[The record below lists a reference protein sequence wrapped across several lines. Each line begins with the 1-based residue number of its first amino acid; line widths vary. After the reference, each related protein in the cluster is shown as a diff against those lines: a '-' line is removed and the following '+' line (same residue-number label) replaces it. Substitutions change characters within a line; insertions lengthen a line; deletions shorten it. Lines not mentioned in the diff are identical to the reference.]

1 MDNKLFYVF
10 VKRSV
15 FKSKPTTFALVK
27 KHLLFMHKIRG
38 YLLIFFLFI
47 FVSGMAQKQFPAD
60 YFRPPLDIPMYLSGT
75 FGELRS
81 NHFHAGI
88 DIKTQG
94 VEGKNVFAVADGYVS
109 RIKVSL
115 WGYGNVIYI
124 THPNGLISVY
134 GHLQRFNKVINQF
147 VRKGQYKRKSYVI
160 ELFPEKD
167 ELMVK
172 KGDVIALSGNTGGS
186 MGPHLHFEIRDAGN
200 QHPLN
205 PLLYESIKIKDRT
218 RPVIAELAVY
228 PIGDSSVINDVN
240 DTLFIPV
247 LANGESFQLKN
258 KVPLKVHGK
267 VAFGLRA
274 YDRMDDINNK
284 NGIYEEQLFIDS
296 VLVFDVQMKEL
307 SFYTTRYINSL
318 VDFRYYQKKKRRL
331 IRTELDTNN
340 QLAIYRTIK
349 SNGIYIFN
357 DTLLHHLEYV
367 VKDAYGN
374 ISRVLFGVQGYVPK
388 QIIYKQ
394 KDFSKNDSLIN
405 VSFARQTNIAL
416 DGLKVTFPAKA
427 FYRSQVVSYGK
438 QAGSEESYADVYR
451 IGSRFIPLQKRC
463 SFSIKLNRTVVD
475 SLYSKLYIA
484 KVGKG
489 GSLNYSGGV
498 FEDGWMT
505 GKSRSL
511 GKYTV
516 AIDTIPPVI
525 KPVNVKDG
533 KSVTKQRYLKFIIAD
548 KPTGIKKYAGFL
560 NGKWILMEYNPKK
573 ASLVYNFDW
582 LLKMGKNSFKLIVID
597 NRDNKSVYEAEI
609 VN

>member
-27 KHLLFMHKIRG
+27 KRLLFMYKIRG
-38 YLLIFFLFI
+38 YLFSFFLFI

-134 GHLQRFNKVINQF
+134 GHLQRFNKVINRF
-147 VRKGQYKRKSYVI
+147 VRKGQYKRKSYVV
-160 ELFPEKD
+160 ELFPDKD
-167 ELMVK
+167 ELVVK

-205 PLLYESIKIKDRT
+205 PLLYKSIKIKDRT
-218 RPVIAELAVY
+218 KPVIAELAVY
-228 PIGDSSVINDVN
+228 PVGNSSVVN
-240 DTLFIPV
+240 NGTDTLFLPV
-247 LANGESFQLKN
+247 VRKGNTYSLKN
-258 KVPLKVHGK
+258 DQAINVSGK
-267 VAFGLRA
+267 IAFGLRA
-274 YDRMDDINNK
+274 YDKMDEINNK
-284 NGIYEEQLFIDS
+284 NGIYEEKLYLDS
-296 VLVFDVQMKEL
+296 VLVFDIQMKEL

-318 VDFRYYQKKKRRL
+318 IDYNYYQKKKRRL

-340 QLAIYRTIK
+340 QLSIYRTIK
-349 SNGIYIFN
+349 NNGVFN
-357 DTLLHHLEYV
+357 FDDTLSHQLEYM

-374 ISRVLFGVQGYVPK
+374 SSRFMFLVKGSNPGDVIVKSRKPSKEDSVVFVHFAK
-388 QIIYKQ
+388 QAVINFDGFKMT
-394 KDFSKNDSLIN
+394 FSAN
-405 VSFARQTNIAL
+405 
-416 DGLKVTFPAKA
+416 A
-427 FYRSQVVSYGK
+427 FYRSQEVSYGK
-438 QAGSEESYADVYR
+438 QAGSEENYADVYR

-489 GSLNYSGGV
+489 GSLDYSGGV

-511 GKYTV
+511 GEFTV
-516 AIDTIPPVI
+516 AIDTIPPAI

-533 KSVTKQRYLKFIIAD
+533 KSVAKQRCLKFIIAD
-548 KPTGIKKYAGFL
+548 KPTGIKNYAGFL
-560 NGKWILMEYNPKK
+560 NGKWVLMEYNPKK
-573 ASLVYNFDW
+573 ATLTYNFDW
-582 LLKMGKNSFKLIVID
+582 LLKKGKNNFKLVVID
-597 NRDNKSVYEAEI
+597 NRDNKTVYEA
-609 VN
+609 NLFY

>member
-27 KHLLFMHKIRG
+27 KRLLFMYKIRG
-38 YLLIFFLFI
+38 YLLSLFLFI

-134 GHLQRFNKVINQF
+134 GHLQRFNKVINRF
-147 VRKGQYKRKSYVI
+147 VRKGQYKRKSYVV
-160 ELFPEKD
+160 ELFPDKD
-167 ELMVK
+167 ELVVK

-205 PLLYESIKIKDRT
+205 PLLYKSIKIKDRT
-218 RPVIAELAVY
+218 KPVIAELAVY
-228 PIGDSSVINDVN
+228 PVGNSSVVN
-240 DTLFIPV
+240 NGTDTLFLPV
-247 LANGESFQLKN
+247 VRKGNTYSLKN
-258 KVPLKVHGK
+258 DQAINVSGK
-267 VAFGLRA
+267 IAFGLRA
-274 YDRMDDINNK
+274 YDKMDEINNK
-284 NGIYEEQLFIDS
+284 NGIYEEKLYLDS
-296 VLVFDVQMKEL
+296 VLVFDIQMKEL

-318 VDFRYYQKKKRRL
+318 IDYNYYQKKKRRL

-340 QLAIYRTIK
+340 QLSIYRTIK
-349 SNGIYIFN
+349 NNGVFN
-357 DTLLHHLEYV
+357 FDDTLSHQLEYM

-374 ISRVLFGVQGYVPK
+374 SSRFMFLVKGSNPGDVIVKSRKPSKEDSVVFVHFAK
-388 QIIYKQ
+388 QAEINFNGFKMT
-394 KDFSKNDSLIN
+394 FSAN
-405 VSFARQTNIAL
+405 
-416 DGLKVTFPAKA
+416 A
-427 FYRSQVVSYGK
+427 FYRSQEVSYGK
-438 QAGSEESYADVYR
+438 QAGSEENYADVYR

-511 GKYTV
+511 GEFTV
-516 AIDTIPPVI
+516 AIDTIPPAI

-533 KSVTKQRYLKFIIAD
+533 KSVAKQRCLKFIIAD
-548 KPTGIKKYAGFL
+548 KPTGIKNYAGFL
-560 NGKWILMEYNPKK
+560 NGKWVLMEYNPKK
-573 ASLVYNFDW
+573 ATLTYNFDW
-582 LLKMGKNSFKLIVID
+582 LLKKGKNNFKLVVID
-597 NRDNKSVYEAEI
+597 NRDNKTVYEA
-609 VN
+609 NLFY

>member
-10 VKRSV
+10 VKRFV

-27 KHLLFMHKIRG
+27 KRLLFMYKIRG
-38 YLLIFFLFI
+38 YLFSFFLFI

-134 GHLQRFNKVINQF
+134 GHLQRFNKVINRF
-147 VRKGQYKRKSYVI
+147 VRKGQYKRKSYVV
-160 ELFPEKD
+160 ELFPDKD
-167 ELMVK
+167 ELVVK

-205 PLLYESIKIKDRT
+205 PLLYKSIKIKDRT
-218 RPVIAELAVY
+218 KPVIAELAVY
-228 PIGDSSVINDVN
+228 PVGNSSVVN
-240 DTLFIPV
+240 NGTDTLFLPV
-247 LANGESFQLKN
+247 VRKGNTYSLKN
-258 KVPLKVHGK
+258 DQAINVSGK
-267 VAFGLRA
+267 IAFGLRA
-274 YDRMDDINNK
+274 YDKMDEINNK
-284 NGIYEEQLFIDS
+284 NGIYEEKLYLDS
-296 VLVFDVQMKEL
+296 VLVFDIQMKEL

-318 VDFRYYQKKKRRL
+318 IDYNYYQKKKRRL

-340 QLAIYRTIK
+340 QLSIYRTIK
-349 SNGIYIFN
+349 NNGVFSFD
-357 DTLLHHLEYV
+357 DTLSHQLEYM

-374 ISRVLFGVQGYVPK
+374 SSRFMFLVKGSNPGDVIVKSRKPSKEDSVVFVHFAK
-388 QIIYKQ
+388 QAVINFDGFKMT
-394 KDFSKNDSLIN
+394 FSAN
-405 VSFARQTNIAL
+405 
-416 DGLKVTFPAKA
+416 A
-427 FYRSQVVSYGK
+427 FYRSQEVSYGK
-438 QAGSEESYADVYR
+438 QAGSEENYADVYR

-489 GSLNYSGGV
+489 GSLDYSGGV

-511 GKYTV
+511 GEFTV
-516 AIDTIPPVI
+516 AIDTIPPAI

-533 KSVTKQRYLKFIIAD
+533 KSVAKQRCLKFIIAD
-548 KPTGIKKYAGFL
+548 KPTGIKNYAGFL
-560 NGKWILMEYNPKK
+560 NGKWVLMEYNPKK
-573 ASLVYNFDW
+573 ATLTYNFDW
-582 LLKMGKNSFKLIVID
+582 LLKKGKNNFKLVVID
-597 NRDNKSVYEAEI
+597 NRDNKTVYEA
-609 VN
+609 NLFY

>member
-27 KHLLFMHKIRG
+27 KRLLFMYKIRG
-38 YLLIFFLFI
+38 YLLSLFLFI

-134 GHLQRFNKVINQF
+134 GHLQRFNKVINRF
-147 VRKGQYKRKSYVI
+147 VRKGQYKRKSYVV
-160 ELFPEKD
+160 ELFPDKD
-167 ELMVK
+167 ELVVK

-205 PLLYESIKIKDRT
+205 PLLYKSIKIKDRT
-218 RPVIAELAVY
+218 KPVIAELAVY
-228 PIGDSSVINDVN
+228 PVGNSSVVN
-240 DTLFIPV
+240 NGTDTLFLPV
-247 LANGESFQLKN
+247 VRKGNTYSLKN
-258 KVPLKVHGK
+258 DQAINVSGK
-267 VAFGLRA
+267 IAFGLRA
-274 YDRMDDINNK
+274 YDKMDEINNK
-284 NGIYEEQLFIDS
+284 NGIYEEKLYLDS
-296 VLVFDVQMKEL
+296 VLVFDIQMKEL

-318 VDFRYYQKKKRRL
+318 IDYNYYQKKKRRL

-340 QLAIYRTIK
+340 QLTIYRTIK
-349 SNGIYIFN
+349 NNGVFN
-357 DTLLHHLEYV
+357 FDDTLSHQLEYM

-374 ISRVLFGVQGYVPK
+374 SSRFMFLVKGSNPGDVIVKSQKPSKEDSVVFVHFAK
-388 QIIYKQ
+388 QAEINFNGFKMT
-394 KDFSKNDSLIN
+394 FSAN
-405 VSFARQTNIAL
+405 
-416 DGLKVTFPAKA
+416 A
-427 FYRSQVVSYGK
+427 FYRSQEVSYGK
-438 QAGSEESYADVYR
+438 QAGSEENYADVYR

-489 GSLNYSGGV
+489 GSLDYSGGV

-511 GKYTV
+511 GEFTV
-516 AIDTIPPVI
+516 AIDTIPPAI

-533 KSVTKQRYLKFIIAD
+533 KSVAKQRCLKFIIAD
-548 KPTGIKKYAGFL
+548 KPTGIKNYAGFL
-560 NGKWILMEYNPKK
+560 NGKWVLMEYNPKK
-573 ASLVYNFDW
+573 ATLTYNFDW
-582 LLKMGKNSFKLIVID
+582 LLKKGKNNFKLVVID
-597 NRDNKSVYEAEI
+597 NRDNKTVYEA
-609 VN
+609 NLFY

>member
-27 KHLLFMHKIRG
+27 KRLLFMYKIRG
-38 YLLIFFLFI
+38 YLLSLFLFI

-134 GHLQRFNKVINQF
+134 GHLQRFNKVINRF
-147 VRKGQYKRKSYVI
+147 VRKGQYKRKSYVV
-160 ELFPEKD
+160 ELFPDKD
-167 ELMVK
+167 ELVVK

-205 PLLYESIKIKDRT
+205 PLLYKSIKIKDRT
-218 RPVIAELAVY
+218 KPVIAELAIY
-228 PIGDSSVINDVN
+228 PVGNSSVVN
-240 DTLFIPV
+240 NGTDTLFLPV
-247 LANGESFQLKN
+247 VRKGNTYSLKN
-258 KVPLKVHGK
+258 DQAINVSGK
-267 VAFGLRA
+267 IAFGLRA
-274 YDRMDDINNK
+274 YDKMDEINNK
-284 NGIYEEQLFIDS
+284 NGIYEEKLYLDS
-296 VLVFDVQMKEL
+296 VLVFDIQMKEL

-318 VDFRYYQKKKRRL
+318 IDYNYYQKKKRRL

-340 QLAIYRTIK
+340 QLSIYRTIK
-349 SNGIYIFN
+349 NNGVFN
-357 DTLLHHLEYV
+357 FDDTLSHQLEYM

-374 ISRVLFGVQGYVPK
+374 SSRFMFLVKGSNPGDVIVKSQKPSKEDSVVFVHFAK
-388 QIIYKQ
+388 QAEINFNGFKMT
-394 KDFSKNDSLIN
+394 FSAN
-405 VSFARQTNIAL
+405 
-416 DGLKVTFPAKA
+416 A
-427 FYRSQVVSYGK
+427 FYRSQEVSYGK
-438 QAGSEESYADVYR
+438 QAGSEENYADVYR

-511 GKYTV
+511 GEFTV
-516 AIDTIPPVI
+516 AIDTIPPAI

-533 KSVTKQRYLKFIIAD
+533 KSVTKQRYLKFIITD

-560 NGKWILMEYNPKK
+560 NGKWVLMEYNPKK
-573 ASLVYNFDW
+573 ATLTYNFDW
-582 LLKMGKNSFKLIVID
+582 LLKKGKNNFKLVVID
-597 NRDNKSVYEAEI
+597 NRDNKTVYEA
-609 VN
+609 NLFY